1 MAIQEINIGNIVND
15 GLGDDLRTAFQK
27 VNANFSDLDAQLRI
41 TGLNVGTGEGQV
53 FKAKVTNVTTNADE
67 LNLRTI
73 KAGDNIT
80 VTNNTDDITISTP
93 LQNLFGSIITS
104 NGTVVASQPNDTL
117 NFQGSNNVTITRSGN
132 TIIFE
137 ADLFDTQLNNDL
149 DLNTHSIIGVGDI
162 NITGNI
168 TATNYNGNVYGVDPR
183 VIHEAVF
190 DIDGGSFVDTFTDA
204 IDYLLSLQDND
215 AGTFLNPSER
225 SLDFGTI
232 I

>member
-1 MAIQEINIGNIVND
+1 MAIQEINVGNIVND
-15 GLGDDLRTAFQK
+15 GLGDDLRTAFVK
-27 VNANFSDLDAQLRI
+27 VNANFSELDAQLRI
-41 TGLNVGTGEGQV
+41 TGLNVGAGEGQV
-53 FKAKVTNVTTNADE
+53 FKAKVTNITTNADE

-93 LQNLFGSIITS
+93 LQNVFGSISTS

-132 TIIFE
+132 TVIFE

-149 DLNTHSIIGVGDI
+149 DLNTHSIVGVGNID
-162 NITGNI
+162 ITGNI
-168 TATNYNGNVYGVDPR
+168 DATNYTGNVWGVDPR

-190 DIDGGSFVDTFTDA
+190 DIDGGSFLDTFTDA

-225 SLDFGTI
+225 NLDFGTI

>member
-15 GLGDDLRTAFQK
+15 GLGDDLRTAFSK

-93 LQNLFGSIITS
+93 LQNVFGSIITS
-104 NGTVVASQPNDTL
+104 NGNVVASQPNDTL

-132 TIIFE
+132 TVIFE

-149 DLNTHSIIGVGDI
+149 DLNTHSIVGVGNID
-162 NITGNI
+162 ITGNI
-168 TATNYNGNVYGVDPR
+168 DATNYNGNVWGVDPR
-183 VIHEAVF
+183 VVHEAVF

-204 IDYLLSLQDND
+204 IDYLLSIQDND

>member
-132 TIIFE
+132 TVIFE

>member
-1 MAIQEINIGNIVND
+1 MAIQEINVGNIVND
-15 GLGDDLRTAFQK
+15 GLGDNLRAAFVK
-27 VNANFSDLDAQLRI
+27 VNANFTDLDAQLRI
-41 TGLNVGTGEGQV
+41 TGSNVGTGQGQV

-93 LQNLFGSIITS
+93 LQNLFGSIVTS

-132 TIIFE
+132 TVIFE

-149 DLNTHSIIGVGDI
+149 DLNTHSIVGVGDI
-162 NITGNI
+162 NITGTI
-168 TATNYNGNVYGVDPR
+168 TATNYQGNVFGIDPR
-183 VIHEAVF
+183 VVHEAVF

>member
-15 GLGDDLRTAFQK
+15 GLGDDLRTAFSK

-53 FKAKVTNVTTNADE
+53 FKAKVTSGTTNADE

-93 LQNLFGSIITS
+93 LQNVFGSIITS
-104 NGTVVASQPNDTL
+104 NGSVVASQPNDTL

-132 TIIFE
+132 TVIFE

-149 DLNTHSIIGVGDI
+149 DLNTHSIVGVGNID
-162 NITGNI
+162 ITGNI
-168 TATNYNGNVYGVDPR
+168 DATNYNGNVWGVDPR
-183 VIHEAVF
+183 VVHEAVF
-190 DIDGGSFVDTFTDA
+190 DIDGGSFLDTFTDA

-225 SLDFGTI
+225 NLDFGTI

>member
-27 VNANFSDLDAQLRI
+27 VNANFSDIDAQLRI

-53 FKAKVTNVTTNADE
+53 FKAKVRNVTTNADE

>member
-1 MAIQEINIGNIVND
+1 MAIQEINVGNIVND
-15 GLGDDLRTAFQK
+15 GLGDDLRTAFVK
-27 VNANFSDLDAQLRI
+27 VNANFSELDAQLRI
-41 TGLNVGTGEGQV
+41 TGLNVGAGEGQV
-53 FKAKVTNVTTNADE
+53 FKAKVTNITTNADE

-93 LQNLFGSIITS
+93 LQNVFGSISTS

-132 TIIFE
+132 TVIFE

-149 DLNTHSIIGVGDI
+149 DLNTHSIVGVGNID
-162 NITGNI
+162 ITGNI
-168 TATNYNGNVYGVDPR
+168 DATNYNGNVWGVDPR

-190 DIDGGSFVDTFTDA
+190 DIDGGSFLDTFTDA

-225 SLDFGTI
+225 NLDFGTI

>member
-15 GLGDDLRTAFQK
+15 GLGDDLRTAFSK

-93 LQNLFGSIITS
+93 LQNVFGSIITS
-104 NGTVVASQPNDTL
+104 NGSVVASQPNDTL

-132 TIIFE
+132 TVIFE

-149 DLNTHSIIGVGDI
+149 DLNTHSIVGVGNID
-162 NITGNI
+162 ITGNI
-168 TATNYNGNVYGVDPR
+168 DATNYNGNVWGVDPR
-183 VIHEAVF
+183 VVHEAVF
-190 DIDGGSFVDTFTDA
+190 DIDGGSFLDTFTDA

-225 SLDFGTI
+225 NLDFGTI

>member
-1 MAIQEINIGNIVND
+1 M
-15 GLGDDLRTAFQK
+15 
-27 VNANFSDLDAQLRI
+27 
-41 TGLNVGTGEGQV
+41 
-53 FKAKVTNVTTNADE
+53 
-67 LNLRTI
+67 
-73 KAGDNIT
+73 
-80 VTNNTDDITISTP
+80 
-93 LQNLFGSIITS
+93 FGSIITS

>member
-15 GLGDDLRTAFQK
+15 GLGDDLRTAFSK

-53 FKAKVTNVTTNADE
+53 FKAKVTSVTTNADE

-93 LQNLFGSIITS
+93 LQNVFGSIITS
-104 NGTVVASQPNDTL
+104 NGSVVASQPNDTL

-132 TIIFE
+132 TVIFE

-149 DLNTHSIIGVGDI
+149 DLNTHSIVGVGNID
-162 NITGNI
+162 ITGNI
-168 TATNYNGNVYGVDPR
+168 DATNYNGNVWGVDPR

-190 DIDGGSFVDTFTDA
+190 DIDGGSFLDTFTDA

-225 SLDFGTI
+225 NLDFGTI

>member
-15 GLGDDLRTAFQK
+15 GLGDDLRTAFSK

-41 TGLNVGTGEGQV
+41 TGLNVGTGQGQV

-93 LQNLFGSIITS
+93 LQNVFGSIITS
-104 NGTVVASQPNDTL
+104 NGSVVASQPNDTL

-132 TIIFE
+132 TVIFE

-149 DLNTHSIIGVGDI
+149 DLNTHSIVGVGNID
-162 NITGNI
+162 ITGNI
-168 TATNYNGNVYGVDPR
+168 DATNYNGNVWGVDPR
-183 VIHEAVF
+183 VVHEAVF
-190 DIDGGSFVDTFTDA
+190 DIDGGSFLDTFTDA

-225 SLDFGTI
+225 NLDFGTI

>member
-15 GLGDDLRTAFQK
+15 GLGDDLRTAFSK

-53 FKAKVTNVTTNADE
+53 FKAKVTSVTTDADE

-93 LQNLFGSIITS
+93 LQNVFGSIITS
-104 NGTVVASQPNDTL
+104 NGSVVASQPNDTL

-132 TIIFE
+132 TVIFE

-149 DLNTHSIIGVGDI
+149 DLNTHSIVGVGNID
-162 NITGNI
+162 ITGNI
-168 TATNYNGNVYGVDPR
+168 DATNYNGNVWGVDPR
-183 VIHEAVF
+183 VVHEAVF
-190 DIDGGSFVDTFTDA
+190 DIDGGSFLDTFTDA

-225 SLDFGTI
+225 NLDFGTI